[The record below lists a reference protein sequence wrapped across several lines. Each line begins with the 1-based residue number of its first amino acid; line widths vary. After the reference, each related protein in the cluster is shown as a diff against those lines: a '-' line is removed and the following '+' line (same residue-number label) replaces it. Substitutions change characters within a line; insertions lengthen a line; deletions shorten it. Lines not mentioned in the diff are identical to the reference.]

1 MSQPPKLVRLPSIRD
16 RVEGTLS
23 AHRNELVSLL
33 SRLVLFPASSSTA
46 LFIRIIM
53 FLLDQVNLKF
63 KMLVALE
70 KN

>member
-33 SRLVLFPASSSTA
+33 SRLVLFPSLSTA

-53 FLLDQVNLKF
+53 YLLHQVNLRF